1 VVARPVWTSHA
12 PPVSNVADVDP
23 FLRGISIGL
32 TVAIPVG
39 PMAIMCVRH
48 TLTAGAATG
57 LFFGAGIALADT
69 TFAAIAAIG
78 IAAITSLLNDHED
91 TIRLVGGIIMMLL
104 GISILRS
111 GEASCAGFGRLSF
124 RLPGVAAIITA
135 YGLTLANPMTIIIFA
150 GLLAGYG
157 LGFTDSGP
165 STVLLVVGVFAGS
178 MSWWALVVMAA
189 TLIRARTT
197 ESWLKRLNVIA
208 GAAISL
214 FGVLAAVSALR

>member
-1 VVARPVWTSHA
+1 
-12 PPVSNVADVDP
+12 
-23 FLRGISIGL
+23 
-32 TVAIPVG
+32 
-39 PMAIMCVRH
+39 
-48 TLTAGAATG
+48 
-57 LFFGAGIALADT
+57 
-69 TFAAIAAIG
+69 
-78 IAAITSLLNDHED
+78 
-91 TIRLVGGIIMMLL
+91 
-104 GISILRS
+104 
-111 GEASCAGFGRLSF
+111 
-124 RLPGVAAIITA
+124 
-135 YGLTLANPMTIIIFA
+135 MTIIIFA

-157 LGFTDSGP
+157 LDFTDSGP